1 METLVDELEMV
12 DISTCEAE
20 TIYNDISDIINII
33 NNTQRVNVD
42 DTEDVDVNFIKKIAV
57 SNPEIRGGDPVFKDT
72 RLAVETVFDYIVD
85 GLSIDDYVSDHP
97 NIDKNKVI
105 FIFKVSKQLIRNLLC
120 ENRNKDVNY

>member
-33 NNTQRVNVD
+33 NNTQRVIVD
-42 DTEDVDVNFIKKIAV
+42 DTEEVDVNLIKKIAV

-120 ENRNKDVNY
+120 ENRNKDVNC